1 MTEGE
6 LKTWA
11 KAHAEV
17 GSSVAKAVLELL
29 EVLTLRGKLLTQ
41 FAEKIAQQSDI
52 LSANS
57 EKGELKDITLDGSVE
72 RGCEREVDHKAA
84 LACAVQDRPGASEA

>member
-1 MTEGE
+1 MTAEE

-29 EVLTLRGKLLTQ
+29 ETLTVRGEILTG
-41 FAEKIAQQSDI
+41 FAERIALQSDI

-57 EKGELKDITLDGSVE
+57 EKGELKDITLEGSVE
-72 RGCEREVDHKAA
+72 RAA
-84 LACAVQDRPGASEA
+84 